1 MYNVCVMARVRP
13 PKSGMGNYVNVN
25 SNKNYIDINEMKKG
39 LMNNNIETPKR
50 FNFDE
55 VYDKDYTNDDLFND
69 FGMKI
74 TFNLIKNKDTTFY
87 VYGQTGSGKTYTIM
101 GTDRL
106 PGLLKLTISVLKKQ
120 SANITFN
127 CIQIYNNKCLDIL
140 NNNLEIF
147 EREDNNGKIHLSNIK
162 NLNLKNETADSII
175 NLIKRNRRVGVSN
188 QNDESSRSHLLFR
201 FNNGKNFLN
210 ILDLAGSEKAKDSI
224 YVNKEVFREN
234 AEINKSI
241 LVLKECIRSLKN
253 NNSHI
258 PYRGSKLT
266 KILKDSFERKTESY
280 ILATVSPE
288 KENINDSINT
298 LTYISDIKLIKRQ
311 FDIEVPKKR
320 ELPIIN
326 EVNDKLRKSI
336 SEPKINENK
345 NLLPPVIKRDKS
357 QYIYNNPRSNLPNNP
372 LPNNNKLPNISNQN
386 SNDIFK
392 QQPDYR
398 RFKKQSRDVNNYNT
412 PYKELNKYNTP
423 NGLSPNCRLLMNN
436 RYKMENL
443 NKEKERIISLIARRR
458 TSSQTKNKLVGIIND
473 EIKLLSQLK
482 NNIS

>member
-1 MYNVCVMARVRP
+1 MHNVCVMARVRP

-39 LMNNNIETPKR
+39 LMNNNIETAKR

-74 TFNLIKNKDTTFY
+74 TFNLIKNIDTTFY

-101 GTDRL
+101 GTDRV
-106 PGLLKLTISVLKKQ
+106 PGLLKLIISVLKKQ
-120 SANITFN
+120 STNITFN

-147 EREDNNGKIHLSNIK
+147 EREDNNGKIHLSNVK
-162 NLNLKNETADSII
+162 NLNLKTQSAENII
-175 NLIKRNRRVGVSN
+175 NLVKKNRHVGVSN
-188 QNDESSRSHLLFR
+188 QNDQSSRSHLLFR

-210 ILDLAGSEKAKDSI
+210 ILDLAGSEKANDSI
-224 YVNKEVFREN
+224 YVNKDVFREN

-253 NNSHI
+253 NDSHI

-266 KILKDSFERKTESY
+266 KILKDSFERRTESY

-298 LTYISDIKLIKRQ
+298 LNYISDIKLIKRK
-311 FDIEVPKKR
+311 FNEVPDKK
-320 ELPIIN
+320 ELPIIS
-326 EVNDKLRKSI
+326 EVNNKLKKSI
-336 SEPKINENK
+336 SEPKINEDK
-345 NLLPPVIKRDKS
+345 KFLPPVIKRDIS
-357 QYIYNNPRSNLPNNP
+357 QNIYSNQRPP
-372 LPNNNKLPNISNQN
+372 LPNNNQLPQIHNQNQN
-386 SNDIFK
+386 SNVNFK

-398 RFKKQSRDVNNYNT
+398 RFKKQTRDINYNT
-412 PYKELNKYNTP
+412 PYKEINKYNAP

-482 NNIS
+482 NNIL